1 MKITE
6 LKSEGLNKSYKV
18 VIENKEF
25 AKEVNAKLA
34 KLAKQVKIQGFRTGK
49 APLAMVKK
57 KYQSEVMSEAL
68 DEAIRNG
75 SNRVMLENKLRPAT
89 QPAIKIVA
97 FGEDKDVE
105 FDMDV
110 EVLPEIKLGDFSK
123 ISLDK
128 YVADVP
134 AEEVEKAVSYLA
146 NARKETTVV
155 DGKAAQK
162 GDTVMIDFVG
172 SVDGVEF
179 NGGKG
184 DNYPLELGSGSF
196 IPGFEDQLVGAKAG
210 DKVDV
215 KVKFPENYHAKDL
228 AGKDSVFAVS
238 VKEVR
243 EPKAVEINDELAK
256 SLGVESLEKLKEN
269 LTNRIKAD
277 YDNASKMKLKRH
289 LLDALDKEYKFDVPN
304 SLVEAEY
311 KAIVEQYEQAKKY
324 NQLDEDEKSK
334 KEADLLKEYKDI
346 AVRRVKLGLLL
357 SEVGQDAKVTIKPE
371 DINVAIMNEAKK
383 YPGQEQMVLDY
394 YLKNKQAV
402 EALKAPI
409 FEEKI
414 IDHVISIVKL
424 NEKKVSVEELYKFDE
439 EKKTMDVDLVGEDMG
454 ILIGKRGQTLDSLQY
469 LLSLVVNKESEDY
482 IKVKLDTENYRER
495 RKETLENL
503 AKNIAIKVKRTRRQV
518 VLEPMNPYERRII
531 HSALQNDKFVET
543 HSEGEEPYRK
553 VVVTPKKG
561 FKDYN
566 DNRRGY
572 YRNNRYSNNTAKD
585 YKKKFNDNY
594 KKSYQSITFDDIDK
608 DNE

>member
-25 AKEVNAKLA
+25 VKEVDTKLA
-34 KLAKQVKIQGFRTGK
+34 RIAKQVKLPGFRAGK
-49 APLAMVKK
+49 APLTMVKQ
-57 KYQSEVMSEAL
+57 KYLNEVMGEAL
-68 DEAIRNG
+68 DDAIRNG
-75 SNRVMLENKLRPAT
+75 SNKVMADNKLRPAT

-123 ISLDK
+123 ISLNK

-196 IPGFEDQLVGAKAG
+196 IPGFEDQLIGAKAG

-215 KVKFPENYHAKDL
+215 KVKFPDNYHAKDL

-243 EPKAVEINDELAK
+243 EPKSVEINDELAK
-256 SLGVESLEKLKEN
+256 SLGAESLEKLKEN

-277 YDNASKMKLKRH
+277 YENASRMKLKRH
-289 LLDALDKEYKFDVPN
+289 LLDALDKEYNFEVPN
-304 SLVEAEY
+304 SLVDAEY

-324 NQLDEDEKSK
+324 NQLDEEEKNK
-334 KEADLLKEYKDI
+334 KEEDLFKEYKDI
-346 AVRRVKLGLLL
+346 AIRRVKLGLLL

-371 DINVAIMNEAKK
+371 DINAAIMNEARK

-414 IDHVISIVKL
+414 IDHVISLVKL
-424 NEKKVSVEELYKFDE
+424 NEKKVSVEELYKFDD
-439 EKKTMDVDLVGEDMG
+439 EKK
-454 ILIGKRGQTLDSLQY
+454 S
-469 LLSLVVNKESEDY
+469 S
-482 IKVKLDTENYRER
+482 
-495 RKETLENL
+495 
-503 AKNIAIKVKRTRRQV
+503 
-518 VLEPMNPYERRII
+518 
-531 HSALQNDKFVET
+531 
-543 HSEGEEPYRK
+543 
-553 VVVTPKKG
+553 
-561 FKDYN
+561 
-566 DNRRGY
+566 
-572 YRNNRYSNNTAKD
+572 
-585 YKKKFNDNY
+585 KKK
-594 KKSYQSITFDDIDK
+594 SA
-608 DNE
+608 

>member
-1 MKITE
+1 MNITE
-6 LKSEGLNKSYKV
+6 LKSEGLNKSFKV
-18 VIENKEF
+18 VIEKQDFE
-25 AKEVNAKLA
+25 KEVDAKLA
-34 KLAKQVKIQGFRTGK
+34 AIAKTAKIQGFRAGK
-49 APLAMVKK
+49 APIAMIKK
-57 KYQSEVMSEAL
+57 KYQNEVMAEAL
-68 DEAIRNG
+68 DDAVRNG
-75 SNRVMLENKLRPAT
+75 SNKVLADKNLRPAT

-97 FGEDKDVE
+97 FGEGKDLE

-123 ISLDK
+123 ISLEK
-128 YVADVP
+128 LNAEVP
-134 AEEVEKAVSYLA
+134 AEEIDKAVSYLA

-155 DGKAAQK
+155 DGKAAAK

-196 IPGFEDQLVGAKAG
+196 IPGFEDQLIGAKAG

-228 AGKDSVFAVS
+228 AGKDSVFAVT

-256 SLGVESLEKLKEN
+256 SLGAESLDKLKEN
-269 LTNRIKAD
+269 LASRIKAD
-277 YDNASKMKLKRH
+277 YNNASRMKLKRQ

-304 SLVEAEY
+304 SLVDAEY

-324 NQLDEDEKSK
+324 NQLDEEEKSK
-334 KEADLLKEYKDI
+334 KEDDLFKEYKDI

-357 SEVGQDAKVTIKPE
+357 SEVGQDAKVSIKPE
-371 DINVAIMNEAKK
+371 DINAAIMNEAKK

-414 IDHVISIVKL
+414 IDHVLTLVKL
-424 NEKKVSVEELYKFDE
+424 NEKTVSVEELYKFDD
-439 EKKTMDVDLVGEDMG
+439 EKKS
-454 ILIGKRGQTLDSLQY
+454 Q
-469 LLSLVVNKESEDY
+469 
-482 IKVKLDTENYRER
+482 
-495 RKETLENL
+495 
-503 AKNIAIKVKRTRRQV
+503 
-518 VLEPMNPYERRII
+518 
-531 HSALQNDKFVET
+531 
-543 HSEGEEPYRK
+543 
-553 VVVTPKKG
+553 
-561 FKDYN
+561 
-566 DNRRGY
+566 
-572 YRNNRYSNNTAKD
+572 
-585 YKKKFNDNY
+585 
-594 KKSYQSITFDDIDK
+594 KKSAAKKSA
-608 DNE
+608 